1 FRPISLIG
9 SLNKLISKVLFAR
22 IQPLVKSIISYHQ
35 FAGVKGRQ
43 SHEANFIA
51 NEVLDSRKRSGKPG
65 LILKLDIEKAFDS
78 VNWNCLFNIV
88 RSMGFNQKFHK
99 WIKGIVSQS
108 KLSVLVNGEATGFF
122 SMERGLEQ
130 GDSLSPFLFNLVM
143 DILAFMLDAAN
154 AAGLLSGFYFD
165 EDRRRGEVSHILYA
179 DDAVIFC
186 DATEHEVTNLLAVL
200 LCFQSVTGL
209 KVNLEKSKLFPV
221 GEVPHLDR
229 LADLLCCDWD
239 FLPTIYLGLP
249 LGASPT
255 SGTIWNPLIS
265 RVQSRLQGWKGRF
278 LSIGGRLVL
287 IKSVLAS
294 QPTYLCSLYRAPTH
308 VVQTIEKLQCSFL
321 WSGSQE
327 QNKFHLVSWDRCKQ
341 PKKWGGLGIPDFKR
355 HNTALLSK
363 WWWKFACGDSW
374 WKDLMRIKYPNEDSQ
389 WMPGKPLSPV
399 GCSPW
404 SQVYKVKEEFWKFA
418 VISPGSGD
426 CISFWRDR
434 WVKGVTL
441 ADCFPRG
448 VHCAF
453 LISRADSGRR
463 QDSYNWGSG
472 RRFPIQVSL
481 VEPRTIQN
489 LLVCLADLSS
499 EDTHPG
505 RTKTE
510 RLDYAQQVSFV
521 LCT

>member
-1 FRPISLIG
+1 
-9 SLNKLISKVLFAR
+9 

-130 GDSLSPFLFNLVM
+130 
-143 DILAFMLDAAN
+143 
-154 AAGLLSGFYFD
+154 GLLSGFYFD

-399 GCSPW
+399 FTVHSLYQELTQEEGRTRTTGVQGGDFPYKSVWLSHVPSKICLFVWLTYHRKILTQDALKQRGWIMPNRCPLCCAHEEDPSHFFITCSFTMI
-404 SQVYKVKEEFWKFA
+404 V
-418 VISPGSGD
+418 
-426 CISFWRDR
+426 WRSLVALYTSMVLLPVGR
-434 WVKGVTL
+434 LKTS
-441 ADCFPRG
+441 
-448 VHCAF
+448 
-453 LISRADSGRR
+453 SRAG
-463 QDSYNWGSG
+463 Q
-472 RRFPIQVSL
+472 L
-481 VEPRTIQN
+481 
-489 LLVCLADLSS
+489 
-499 EDTHPG
+499 
-505 RTKTE
+505 
-510 RLDYAQQVSFV
+510 
-521 LCT
+521 